1 MLGGQS
7 EHSTHIAQRLFAFG
21 GHASKLV
28 DRKMMHAPAPAVRP
42 DTTAECFSTAT
53 VWAVWLMAQQLGKP
67 AAAWPLEIT
76 TSAKRQEPL
85 GMLDSFFLPVGSI
98 VSN

>member
-53 VWAVWLMAQQLGKP
+53 VWLMAQQLGKP

-76 TSAKRQEPL
+76 TSAKHQEPH
-85 GMLDSFFLPVGSI
+85 GILDSFFLPVGSI